1 MNVGLNILCLMKVS
15 SLDIMAAKPCS
26 Q

>member
-15 SLDIMAAKPCS
+15 LLDIMAVKPCS